1 MVPLG
6 TGELS
11 EFSAPWS
18 ETTGMRLPNL
28 SLGSAPG
35 VKFGFALM
43 GLTALA
49 GCGEKGIAR
58 YPVHGAVHIDNAP
71 ADGVMVVF
79 CPVGGSEQVQKT
91 RPFGFTDAEGKFEL
105 TTIKKGDGA
114 PAGDYKVL
122 AQWPAK
128 SSSSMGDSRST
139 GGDRLQGRYMN
150 LEKSQ
155 IKVTVKEGTND
166 VPPFELKSR

>member
-1 MVPLG
+1 
-6 TGELS
+6 
-11 EFSAPWS
+11 
-18 ETTGMRLPNL
+18 MRLPKSNL
-28 SLGSAPG
+28 VAAPG
-35 VKFGFALM
+35 VKFGLALI
-43 GLTALA
+43 GFIVLA

-79 CPVGGSEQVQKT
+79 CPVGGSEEVQKT

-128 SSSSMGDSRST
+128 SSNSMGSRST

-166 VPPFELKSR
+166 VPPFDLKSH